1 MSAVFG
7 KEFKS
12 SMRSMTGPIFIAF
25 VLLWY
30 GIYTTLYCLERAYSD
45 FEYVISAASF
55 LSLLAVPLLTMRT
68 FAEERHRGA
77 DKLLYS
83 LPVGTASTVVA
94 KYLSSLAIFAIPT
107 AVISLYPLAL
117 SKFGEVYLNTAYS
130 SLLSYF
136 LAGASLIAIG
146 VFISS
151 LTDSQVIAA
160 IVSLGSIILLFF
172 LPSLS
177 ESLPTTPAFSL
188 LFLVILSCLAAG
200 ISWVISK
207 SAAVT
212 ATVLGVGVV
221 SSVAAFAINR
231 TALEGLAAK
240 LLNGISIFERMNE
253 FFYGRLDISAI
264 IYYISITALFLFLT
278 VLSAEKRRWN

>member
-1 MSAVFG
+1 MSAIFG

-30 GIYTTLYCLERAYSD
+30 GIYTTLYCLERSYSE
-45 FEYVISAASF
+45 FEYVISSASF
-55 LSLLAVPLLTMRT
+55 LSLLALPLLTMRT

-94 KYLSSLAIFAIPT
+94 KYLSALAVFAIPT
-107 AVISLYPLAL
+107 AVVALYPLAL

-130 SLLSYF
+130 SLFAYF
-136 LAGASLIAIG
+136 LAGAALIAIG
-146 VFISS
+146 IFISS

-160 IVSLGSIILLFF
+160 IVSLGAIILLFF

-177 ESLPTTPAFSL
+177 ESLPTTSSFSL

-212 ATVLGVGVV
+212 AAVLGAGVV
-221 SSVAAFAINR
+221 ASVAAYAINR

-253 FFYGRLDISAI
+253 FFYGRLDIAAI

-278 VLSAEKRRWN
+278 ALSVEKRRWN